1 MPRPYTNL
9 PMETPID
16 LGFLEG
22 VPLLLEADLGRRKI
36 LLSDLL
42 RLEAGSI
49 IRLDRKTGEPVEV
62 YAGGSRIGQAEVAF
76 GGQGREIRL
85 TEVGDVQ

>member
-1 MPRPYTNL
+1 
-9 PMETPID
+9 METPID
-16 LGFLEG
+16 LGCLEG

-42 RLEAGSI
+42 RLEVGSV
-49 IRLDRKTGEPVEV
+49 IRLGRKTGEALEV

-76 GGQGREIRL
+76 WGQGREIRI
-85 TEVGDVQ
+85 TEVGDAQ